1 MRKEIL
7 AKAAALLLTL
17 AFVLAGCGN
26 KAKEEWQTLKQ
37 DRTDGKENAAQQEDA
52 DTAEDDMASG
62 KENTAAGEE
71 DIPPE
76 QMDLIKYN
84 YYVELNNQLI
94 EILNSIDYYYQVV
107 EDAEEF
113 SLLPDTGL
121 TYGYRVYGNNTDTLE
136 DCLLLADM
144 EPSYGDVDAL
154 VKEMAQPLGALM
166 QTFLDISSSNDYA
179 DNQYQKA
186 KEYHAVIR
194 ENTDV
199 VVELGYSFMDAID
212 EMGDAKTAEEE
223 EKMKAEG
230 NLIIY
235 NASRS
240 ISIGKQILDEV
251 YEQGVNDSNLTDL
264 DLTEIQILHDELVEV
279 VADFD
284 AATADNDQLIKESL
298 SNSRPFDG
306 LYDGLID
313 ALEWMM
319 KQVESGTL
327 PDMSGSGAPLGSLA
341 HFSEVLG
348 QCVDRYNS
356 VFVE

>member
-1 MRKEIL
+1 MRKGIL

-121 TYGYRVYGNNTDTLE
+121 TYGYRVYVIIRIPWKTVCFFQTWSPAMGMWTLW
-136 DCLLLADM
+136 LKKWHSPLA
-144 EPSYGDVDAL
+144 L
-154 VKEMAQPLGALM
+154 
-166 QTFLDISSSNDYA
+166 
-179 DNQYQKA
+179 
-186 KEYHAVIR
+186 
-194 ENTDV
+194 
-199 VVELGYSFMDAID
+199 
-212 EMGDAKTAEEE
+212 
-223 EKMKAEG
+223 
-230 NLIIY
+230 
-235 NASRS
+235 
-240 ISIGKQILDEV
+240 
-251 YEQGVNDSNLTDL
+251 
-264 DLTEIQILHDELVEV
+264 
-279 VADFD
+279 
-284 AATADNDQLIKESL
+284 
-298 SNSRPFDG
+298 
-306 LYDGLID
+306 
-313 ALEWMM
+313 
-319 KQVESGTL
+319 
-327 PDMSGSGAPLGSLA
+327 
-341 HFSEVLG
+341 
-348 QCVDRYNS
+348 
-356 VFVE
+356 